1 VRGPP
6 TSRPL
11 PPLVRPLARA
21 ARRARRALFG
31 AFRWLAG
38 RPAAA
43 VDALGGL
50 GHRRRVAA
58 LARSARQRP
67 PARRPRV
74 LAIGAWSFPL
84 PSQRFVYEELAAL
97 GRAGFDV
104 RLVWSRRERGVELPA
119 RFAPLAAAG
128 LELAPAASAGA
139 ADLAWFRA
147 TRPARLDALLDELAA
162 ATGRSAESLVARRE
176 VRRAL
181 SFARLA
187 EAARADYLHGYF
199 FYEGG
204 LAAHVA
210 SRLLDLP
217 RGVTCYADHRLADWD
232 LKAVGLQLRAAALI
246 VATSRRIAEEVAEL
260 CPGASARTLVKPN
273 AISTAAF
280 PRRPPPARAAGE
292 SLRLLAVSR
301 IDPKKGLVV
310 LVEAMAE
317 LARRGVAARLEIAG
331 GVDRGSAAGAAAA
344 AELDRRIASLGLER
358 SVARLGW
365 LAERGVVEALARA
378 DLFVAPAVETPE
390 GDKDGIPTALL
401 EAMSCGL
408 PIVASRAGSIPEAV
422 EPEADGLLVPAGDVG
437 ALADAIAR
445 LARDPGL
452 ARRLG
457 ERAAASVRARFDVEV
472 CEPLLAERIDAL
484 VRGRR

>member
-1 VRGPP
+1 
-6 TSRPL
+6 L
-11 PPLVRPLARA
+11 
-21 ARRARRALFG
+21 
-31 AFRWLAG
+31 RWLAG
-38 RPAAA
+38 RPAALL
-43 VDALGGL
+43 DALGGL

-58 LARSARQRP
+58 LARSARQRAV
-67 PARRPRV
+67 ARRPVV

-104 RLVWSRRERGVELPA
+104 RLAWSRRERGVELPA

-147 TRPARLDALLDELAA
+147 TRRARLDALLDELAA
-162 ATGRSAESLVARRE
+162 ATGRSPEALVARRE
-176 VRRAL
+176 IRRAL

-210 SRLLDLP
+210 ARLLDLP
-217 RGVTCYADHRLADWD
+217 RGVTCYADHLLADWD
-232 LKAVGLQLRAAALI
+232 LKAVELQLRNAAI
-246 VATSRRIAEEVAEL
+246 VVATSRRIAAEIAEL
-260 CPGASARTLVKPN
+260 CPAASARTLVKPN
-273 AISTAAF
+273 AITTAAF
-280 PRRPPPARAAGE
+280 PRRQPRTRAAGE
-292 SLRLLAVSR
+292 PLRLVAVSR
-301 IDPKKGLVV
+301 IDPKKGLLV
-310 LVEAMAE
+310 LVEALAE
-317 LARRGVAARLEIAG
+317 LARRGVTARLEIAG

-344 AELDRRIASLGLER
+344 ARLDRRIASLGLER

-365 LAERGVVEALARA
+365 LAERGVIEAMGRA

-422 EPEADGLLVPAGDVG
+422 EPEVDGLLVPPADVG
-437 ALADAIAR
+437 ALADALAR
-445 LARDPGL
+445 LGRDPGL
-452 ARRLG
+452 AQRLG
-457 ERAAASVRARFDVEV
+457 ERAAATARARFDVEV
-472 CEPLLAERIDAL
+472 CEPRLAERIGAL
-484 VRGRR
+484 LSGRR